1 MSYCHLF
8 YNSFMPDE
16 AANSKLRIMRDKLA
30 YILSND
36 DSLTEEYA
44 LFRAIALNADFDFDN
59 YINGVVNSAEVE
71 VNIPMN
77 QVDKELFIKRI
88 AALIFITDEPCH
100 KEDVIICSALC
111 RKFGISQNIMDMVI
125 DSVFDV
131 MGKRLVYLE
140 QKCEVCTAEDRAITL
155 VLIERNK
162 SRTAEMRASYGEAK
176 DAANDPAL
184 ARDYTTKMVETAT
197 SIHRF

>member
-1 MSYCHLF
+1 
-8 YNSFMPDE
+8 MPDE

-71 VNIPMN
+71 ANIPMN

-88 AALIFITDEPCH
+88 TALIFITDEPCH
-100 KEDVIICSALC
+100 KEDLLYAAPYVASLVSRKILWIWSLTPYLMPWVNAWSIWSKSA
-111 RKFGISQNIMDMVI
+111 RYA
-125 DSVFDV
+125 
-131 MGKRLVYLE
+131 R
-140 QKCEVCTAEDRAITL
+140 QKIGL
-155 VLIERNK
+155 
-162 SRTAEMRASYGEAK
+162 
-176 DAANDPAL
+176 
-184 ARDYTTKMVETAT
+184 
-197 SIHRF
+197 